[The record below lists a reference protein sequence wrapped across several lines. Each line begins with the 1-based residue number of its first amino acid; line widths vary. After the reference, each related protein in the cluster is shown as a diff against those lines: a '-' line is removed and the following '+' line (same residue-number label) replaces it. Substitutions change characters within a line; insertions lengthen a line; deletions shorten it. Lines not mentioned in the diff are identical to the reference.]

1 MRYLDDFLI
10 LATSEDEANRLLDVM
25 LEVMKELN
33 FPVKVAKTLCA
44 AVSRKFLGYLWLP
57 RLDTVTVD
65 ATRWCAVEAQ
75 LRTLASDLVAG
86 LATAADLNATAGLLG
101 WISRVIPNA
110 STFIRGFYLV
120 VRLLGATSLPA
131 SAARRIRISERSH
144 ISEALHDVSW
154 WVQLCTDYRLLGVVP
169 RGIRIS
175 EIVNPPFLGPDDC
188 PLVLHVDAAEN
199 DVGGFWNGTHGNPGT
214 RWCRAPLPR
223 GITLA
228 WERGGNGFIRDGR
241 RSVSSGFCEAA
252 ALLGAFQTFLPIFA
266 AENPHRLLQHGVLVF
281 SDSSVVVDVWN
292 KKHPFCHS
300 SPLPKSF
307 YTHWG
312 LI

>member
-1 MRYLDDFLI
+1 MP
-10 LATSEDEANRLLDVM
+10 RLLSGV
-25 LEVMKELN
+25 
-33 FPVKVAKTLCA
+33 
-44 AVSRKFLGYLWLP
+44 
-57 RLDTVTVD
+57 
-65 ATRWCAVEAQ
+65 
-75 LRTLASDLVAG
+75 
-86 LATAADLNATAGLLG
+86 
-101 WISRVIPNA
+101 
-110 STFIRGFYLV
+110 FYLV